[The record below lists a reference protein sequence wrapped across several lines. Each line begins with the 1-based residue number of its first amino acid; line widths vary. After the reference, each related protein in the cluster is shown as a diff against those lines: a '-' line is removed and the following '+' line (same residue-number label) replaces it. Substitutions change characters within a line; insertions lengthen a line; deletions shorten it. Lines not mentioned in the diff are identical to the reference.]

1 MLKRSKLLVAFL
13 VVTVICAS
21 VGFAAVSDILTVDGT
36 FVVDVDEI
44 QNEFN
49 ADVQFVSATAVATQN
64 SDVTIANP
72 SVANDGE
79 DVNDKLTVTIPT
91 GALTRVND
99 TVVVTAVVKNDNTKD
114 AVVTLTNATTI
125 ADVISVAVTE
135 TTITAG
141 QSGNVVITFT
151 LIDIPNATIDSE
163 SGNNTFSF
171 TLTATSATE

>member
-1 MLKRSKLLVAFL
+1 MLKRTKVLIALL

-21 VGFAAVSDILTVDGT
+21 IGFAAVSDTLTVDGT
-36 FVVDVDEI
+36 FVVNVDEI
-44 QNEFN
+44 QEDFN

-64 SDVTIANP
+64 SDVEITDP
-72 SVANDGE
+72 SVANDNS

-99 TVVVTAVVKNDNTKD
+99 TVVVTAVVKNQNTKD
-114 AVVTLTNATTI
+114 AVVTLTQNTTI
-125 ADVISVAVTE
+125 TGVVSVTVTE

-141 QSGNVVITFT
+141 QQGNVTITFT
-151 LIDIPNATIDSE
+151 LTDIPDDTINSE

-171 TLTATSATE
+171 TLTATSAE